1 MGKKE
6 IYIHNKMVYIKDELK
21 NNIEKVFDTGERYSV
36 LYEGSK
42 TEYNYNKED
51 ILIKS
56 KVELTS
62 EIRKTMDYFTN
73 IAKHKDLEKD
83 LGQNKGKKFY
93 FYKQQMEKLE
103 GMNRGSALYS
113 YLNKTN
119 EQREEVKQLI
129 FPFGLNYSQTQAVKN
144 SFSHQIS
151 VIQGPP
157 GTGKTQTI
165 LNIIANA
172 VKNQK
177 NIAVVSPNNKATTNV
192 YEKLEKEGFKFIA
205 AQLGNSTNRKNF
217 YREISEVP
225 KEVKSWFIQEEQL
238 LKLEKDLAQ
247 KQKKIVE
254 LLKEKNKI
262 ATLKQKLREWELE
275 QKYFKDYQNDFSLVD
290 NSKVKIKK
298 MSSIDFTLVKK
309 QKFIIDLITYN
320 PGIPHLFYRFKYFFK
335 YGIYHMNG
343 IKSELGRME
352 AINKNREEYYSDKI
366 EAIKNEINRS
376 ESFLAKN
383 QYESIIKEIEL
394 CSKQIF
400 KHNLCIRYQAKN
412 EREFSTDSHKNEFEK
427 FSASFPVILSTCDSI
442 MECISNEQIFDYVV
456 VDESSMASLVPGIF
470 SLAKAKNIIIVGDD
484 KQLPSIQI
492 DKKKINEL
500 STIPYEYDYFENN
513 LLTSLIGVYGEKL
526 PSTMLREHY
535 RCHPMIINFC
545 NKQYYNDELV
555 IMTENKDIKNPLVRI
570 KTSDGNHMKFD
581 QDAKIFNQ
589 REIDIFLSKEFTEK
603 VPEIMG
609 VESLG
614 FVSPYRRQ
622 VDRAEEQVQA
632 KYEQAIVD
640 TVHKFQGRECDAI
653 IFSTVLDQKGV
664 NRLGFVDSSCL
675 LNVAVSRAKKI
686 LVLNTSEEVFMN
698 NDKDIAALIRYIKY
712 YGEHSIVYQSKVR
725 SIFDLLQQEFSAELE
740 KKLSKIKKKHSK
752 YNSENLTRLLIDEI
766 LKEPEFKHLS
776 CQSEYEIRLLAK
788 DLSIL
793 SDEQKK
799 YVTNGASLDFIF
811 FNKMD
816 KEPIAAI
823 EVDGHK
829 FHKYDR
835 QKLKDSCKK
844 DIINTL
850 GIKFE
855 ALSTNGS
862 GEEDKIRA
870 LLKSTLIQNAEG
882 EK

>member
-1 MGKKE
+1 
-6 IYIHNKMVYIKDELK
+6 MVYIKDELK

-36 LYEGSK
+36 LYKGSK
-42 TEYNYNKED
+42 TEYPYNKED

-73 IAKHKDLEKD
+73 IAKHKDVESD

-93 FYKQQMEKLE
+93 FYKKQMEKLE

-129 FPFGLNYSQTQAVKN
+129 FPFGLNYSQMQAVKN

-205 AQLGNSTNRKNF
+205 AQLGNSTNRNNF
-217 YREISEVP
+217 YNNISKVP
-225 KEVKSWFIQEEQL
+225 KEIKSWFIQEEQL
-238 LKLEKDLAQ
+238 LKLEQDLDQ

-298 MSSIDFTLVKK
+298 MSSIDFNLVKK
-309 QKFIIDLITYN
+309 QKFIIDLMTYN

-352 AINKNREEYYSDKI
+352 AINKNRKEYYSDKI
-366 EAIKNEINRS
+366 EAIKNEIIRS

-383 QYESIIKEIEL
+383 QYESTIKDIEL

-500 STIPYEYDYFENN
+500 STIPSEYDYFENN

-526 PSTMLREHY
+526 PSTMLKEHY

-555 IMTENKDIKNPLVRI
+555 IMTENKGIKNPLVRI
-570 KTSDGNHMKFD
+570 KTSEGNHMKFD

-589 REIDIFLSKEFTEK
+589 REIDTFLSTEFTEK
-603 VPEIMG
+603 VPEIKG
-609 VESLG
+609 IES
-614 FVSPYRRQ
+614 
-622 VDRAEEQVQA
+622 
-632 KYEQAIVD
+632 
-640 TVHKFQGRECDAI
+640 
-653 IFSTVLDQKGV
+653 
-664 NRLGFVDSSCL
+664 LGFVDSSCL

-712 YGEHSIVYQSKVR
+712 YGEHSIVYQSKVH

-776 CQSEYEIRLLAK
+776 YQPEYEIRLLAK

-793 SDEQKK
+793 SDEQIK

-855 ALSTNGS
+855 TLSTNGS

-870 LLKSTLIQNAEG
+870 FLKSTLIQNAEG

>member
-36 LYEGSK
+36 LYKGSK
-42 TEYNYNKED
+42 TEYPYNKED

-73 IAKHKDLEKD
+73 IAKHKDVESD

-93 FYKQQMEKLE
+93 FYKKQMEKLE

-129 FPFGLNYSQTQAVKN
+129 FPFGLNYSQMQAVKN

-205 AQLGNSTNRKNF
+205 AQLGNSTNRNNF
-217 YREISEVP
+217 YNNISKVP
-225 KEVKSWFIQEEQL
+225 KEIKSWFIQEEQL
-238 LKLEKDLAQ
+238 LKLEQDLDQ

-298 MSSIDFTLVKK
+298 MSSIDFNLVKK
-309 QKFIIDLITYN
+309 QKFIIDLMTYN

-352 AINKNREEYYSDKI
+352 AINKNRKEYYSDKI
-366 EAIKNEINRS
+366 EAIKNEIIRS

-383 QYESIIKEIEL
+383 QYESTIKDIEL

-500 STIPYEYDYFENN
+500 STIPSEYDYFENN

-526 PSTMLREHY
+526 PSTMLKEHY

-555 IMTENKDIKNPLVRI
+555 IMTENKGIKNPLVRI
-570 KTSDGNHMKFD
+570 KTSEGNHMKFD

-589 REIDIFLSKEFTEK
+589 REIDTFLSTEFTEK
-603 VPEIMG
+603 VPEIKG
-609 VESLG
+609 IES
-614 FVSPYRRQ
+614 
-622 VDRAEEQVQA
+622 
-632 KYEQAIVD
+632 
-640 TVHKFQGRECDAI
+640 
-653 IFSTVLDQKGV
+653 
-664 NRLGFVDSSCL
+664 LGFVDSSCL

-712 YGEHSIVYQSKVR
+712 YGEHSIVYQSKVH

-776 CQSEYEIRLLAK
+776 YQPEYEIRLLAK

-793 SDEQKK
+793 SDEQIK
-799 YVTNGASLDFIF
+799 YVTNGPSLDFIF

-855 ALSTNGS
+855 TLSTNGS

-870 LLKSTLIQNAEG
+870 FLKSTLIQNAEG

>member
-1 MGKKE
+1 
-6 IYIHNKMVYIKDELK
+6 
-21 NNIEKVFDTGERYSV
+21 
-36 LYEGSK
+36 
-42 TEYNYNKED
+42 
-51 ILIKS
+51 
-56 KVELTS
+56 
-62 EIRKTMDYFTN
+62 
-73 IAKHKDLEKD
+73 
-83 LGQNKGKKFY
+83 
-93 FYKQQMEKLE
+93 
-103 GMNRGSALYS
+103 
-113 YLNKTN
+113 
-119 EQREEVKQLI
+119 
-129 FPFGLNYSQTQAVKN
+129 
-144 SFSHQIS
+144 
-151 VIQGPP
+151 
-157 GTGKTQTI
+157 
-165 LNIIANA
+165 
-172 VKNQK
+172 
-177 NIAVVSPNNKATTNV
+177 
-192 YEKLEKEGFKFIA
+192 
-205 AQLGNSTNRKNF
+205 
-217 YREISEVP
+217 
-225 KEVKSWFIQEEQL
+225 
-238 LKLEKDLAQ
+238 
-247 KQKKIVE
+247 
-254 LLKEKNKI
+254 
-262 ATLKQKLREWELE
+262 
-275 QKYFKDYQNDFSLVD
+275 
-290 NSKVKIKK
+290 
-298 MSSIDFTLVKK
+298 
-309 QKFIIDLITYN
+309 
-320 PGIPHLFYRFKYFFK
+320 
-335 YGIYHMNG
+335 MNG

-352 AINKNREEYYSDKI
+352 AINKNRKEYYSDKI
-366 EAIKNEINRS
+366 EAIKNEIIRS

-383 QYESIIKEIEL
+383 QYESTIKDIEL

-500 STIPYEYDYFENN
+500 STIPSEYDYFENN

-526 PSTMLREHY
+526 PSTMLKEHY

-555 IMTENKDIKNPLVRI
+555 IMTENKGIKNPLVRI
-570 KTSDGNHMKFD
+570 KTSEGNHMKFD

-589 REIDIFLSKEFTEK
+589 REIDTFLSTEFTEK
-603 VPEIMG
+603 VPEIKG
-609 VESLG
+609 IES
-614 FVSPYRRQ
+614 
-622 VDRAEEQVQA
+622 
-632 KYEQAIVD
+632 
-640 TVHKFQGRECDAI
+640 
-653 IFSTVLDQKGV
+653 
-664 NRLGFVDSSCL
+664 LGFVDSSCL

-712 YGEHSIVYQSKVR
+712 YGEHSIVYQSKVH

-776 CQSEYEIRLLAK
+776 YQPEYEIRLLAK

-793 SDEQKK
+793 SDEQIK

-855 ALSTNGS
+855 TLSTNGS

-870 LLKSTLIQNAEG
+870 FLKSTLIQNAEG

>member
-1 MGKKE
+1 E
-6 IYIHNKMVYIKDELK
+6 I
-21 NNIEKVFDTGERYSV
+21 
-36 LYEGSK
+36 
-42 TEYNYNKED
+42 
-51 ILIKS
+51 
-56 KVELTS
+56 
-62 EIRKTMDYFTN
+62 
-73 IAKHKDLEKD
+73 
-83 LGQNKGKKFY
+83 
-93 FYKQQMEKLE
+93 
-103 GMNRGSALYS
+103 
-113 YLNKTN
+113 
-119 EQREEVKQLI
+119 
-129 FPFGLNYSQTQAVKN
+129 
-144 SFSHQIS
+144 
-151 VIQGPP
+151 
-157 GTGKTQTI
+157 
-165 LNIIANA
+165 
-172 VKNQK
+172 
-177 NIAVVSPNNKATTNV
+177 
-192 YEKLEKEGFKFIA
+192 
-205 AQLGNSTNRKNF
+205 
-217 YREISEVP
+217 
-225 KEVKSWFIQEEQL
+225 KSWFIQEEQL
-238 LKLEKDLAQ
+238 LKLEQDLDQ

-298 MSSIDFTLVKK
+298 MSSIDFNLVKK
-309 QKFIIDLITYN
+309 QKFIIDLMTYN

-352 AINKNREEYYSDKI
+352 AINKNRKEYYSDKI
-366 EAIKNEINRS
+366 EAIKNEIIRS

-383 QYESIIKEIEL
+383 QYESTIKDIEL

-500 STIPYEYDYFENN
+500 STIPSEYDYFENN

-526 PSTMLREHY
+526 PSTMLKEHY

-555 IMTENKDIKNPLVRI
+555 IMTENKGIKNPLVRI
-570 KTSDGNHMKFD
+570 KTSEGNHMKFD

-589 REIDIFLSKEFTEK
+589 REIDTFLSTEFTEK
-603 VPEIMG
+603 VPEIKG
-609 VESLG
+609 IES
-614 FVSPYRRQ
+614 
-622 VDRAEEQVQA
+622 
-632 KYEQAIVD
+632 
-640 TVHKFQGRECDAI
+640 
-653 IFSTVLDQKGV
+653 
-664 NRLGFVDSSCL
+664 LGFVDSSCL

-712 YGEHSIVYQSKVR
+712 YGEHSIVYQSKVH

-776 CQSEYEIRLLAK
+776 YQPEYEIRLLAK

-793 SDEQKK
+793 SDEQIK

-855 ALSTNGS
+855 TLSTNGS

-870 LLKSTLIQNAEG
+870 FLKSTLIQNAEG

>member
-1 MGKKE
+1 
-6 IYIHNKMVYIKDELK
+6 
-21 NNIEKVFDTGERYSV
+21 EKVFDTGERYSV
-36 LYEGSK
+36 LYKGSK
-42 TEYNYNKED
+42 TEYPYNKED

-73 IAKHKDLEKD
+73 IAKHKDVESD

-93 FYKQQMEKLE
+93 FYKKQMEKLE

-129 FPFGLNYSQTQAVKN
+129 FPFGLNYSQMQAVKN

-205 AQLGNSTNRKNF
+205 AQLGNSTNRNNF
-217 YREISEVP
+217 YNNISKVP
-225 KEVKSWFIQEEQL
+225 KEIKSWFIQEEQL
-238 LKLEKDLAQ
+238 LKLEQDLDQ

-298 MSSIDFTLVKK
+298 MSSIDFNLVKK
-309 QKFIIDLITYN
+309 QKFIIDLMTYN

-352 AINKNREEYYSDKI
+352 AINKNRKEYYSDKI
-366 EAIKNEINRS
+366 EAIKNEIIRS

-383 QYESIIKEIEL
+383 QYESTIKDIEL

-500 STIPYEYDYFENN
+500 STIPSEYDYFENN

-526 PSTMLREHY
+526 PSTMLKEHY

-555 IMTENKDIKNPLVRI
+555 IMTENKGIKNPLVRI
-570 KTSDGNHMKFD
+570 KTSEGNHMKFD

-589 REIDIFLSKEFTEK
+589 REIDTFLSTEFTEK
-603 VPEIMG
+603 VPEIKG
-609 VESLG
+609 IES
-614 FVSPYRRQ
+614 
-622 VDRAEEQVQA
+622 
-632 KYEQAIVD
+632 
-640 TVHKFQGRECDAI
+640 
-653 IFSTVLDQKGV
+653 
-664 NRLGFVDSSCL
+664 LGFVDSSCL

-712 YGEHSIVYQSKVR
+712 YGEHSIVYQSKVH

-776 CQSEYEIRLLAK
+776 YQPEYEIRLLAK

-793 SDEQKK
+793 SDEQIK

-855 ALSTNGS
+855 TLSTNGS

-870 LLKSTLIQNAEG
+870 FLKSTLIQNAEG

>member
-1 MGKKE
+1 
-6 IYIHNKMVYIKDELK
+6 DELK

-36 LYEGSK
+36 LYKGSK
-42 TEYNYNKED
+42 TEYPYNKED

-73 IAKHKDLEKD
+73 IAKHKDVESD

-93 FYKQQMEKLE
+93 FYKKQMEKLE

-129 FPFGLNYSQTQAVKN
+129 FPFGLNYSQMQAVKN

-205 AQLGNSTNRKNF
+205 AQLGNSTNRNNF
-217 YREISEVP
+217 YNNISKVP
-225 KEVKSWFIQEEQL
+225 KEIKSWFIQEEQL
-238 LKLEKDLAQ
+238 LKLEQDLDQ

-298 MSSIDFTLVKK
+298 MSSIDFNLVKK
-309 QKFIIDLITYN
+309 QKFIIDLMTYN

-352 AINKNREEYYSDKI
+352 AINKNRKEYYSDKI
-366 EAIKNEINRS
+366 EAIKNEIIRS

-383 QYESIIKEIEL
+383 QYESTIKDIEL

-500 STIPYEYDYFENN
+500 STIPSEYDYFENN

-526 PSTMLREHY
+526 PSTMLKEHY

-555 IMTENKDIKNPLVRI
+555 IMTENKGIKNPLVRI
-570 KTSDGNHMKFD
+570 KTSEGNHMKFD

-589 REIDIFLSKEFTEK
+589 REIDTFLSTEFTEK
-603 VPEIMG
+603 VPEIKG
-609 VESLG
+609 IES
-614 FVSPYRRQ
+614 
-622 VDRAEEQVQA
+622 
-632 KYEQAIVD
+632 
-640 TVHKFQGRECDAI
+640 
-653 IFSTVLDQKGV
+653 
-664 NRLGFVDSSCL
+664 LGFVDSSCL

-712 YGEHSIVYQSKVR
+712 YGEHSIVYQSKVH

-776 CQSEYEIRLLAK
+776 YQPEYEIRLLAK

-793 SDEQKK
+793 SDEQIK
-799 YVTNGASLDFIF
+799 YVTNGPSLDFIF

-855 ALSTNGS
+855 TLSTNGS

-870 LLKSTLIQNAEG
+870 FLKSTLIQNAEG

>member
-1 MGKKE
+1 
-6 IYIHNKMVYIKDELK
+6 I
-21 NNIEKVFDTGERYSV
+21 
-36 LYEGSK
+36 
-42 TEYNYNKED
+42 
-51 ILIKS
+51 
-56 KVELTS
+56 
-62 EIRKTMDYFTN
+62 
-73 IAKHKDLEKD
+73 
-83 LGQNKGKKFY
+83 
-93 FYKQQMEKLE
+93 
-103 GMNRGSALYS
+103 
-113 YLNKTN
+113 
-119 EQREEVKQLI
+119 
-129 FPFGLNYSQTQAVKN
+129 
-144 SFSHQIS
+144 
-151 VIQGPP
+151 
-157 GTGKTQTI
+157 
-165 LNIIANA
+165 
-172 VKNQK
+172 
-177 NIAVVSPNNKATTNV
+177 
-192 YEKLEKEGFKFIA
+192 
-205 AQLGNSTNRKNF
+205 
-217 YREISEVP
+217 
-225 KEVKSWFIQEEQL
+225 KSWFIQEEQL
-238 LKLEKDLAQ
+238 LKLEQDLDQ

-298 MSSIDFTLVKK
+298 MSSIDFNLVKK
-309 QKFIIDLITYN
+309 QKFIIDLMTYN

-352 AINKNREEYYSDKI
+352 AINKNRKEYYSDKI
-366 EAIKNEINRS
+366 EAIKNEIIRS

-383 QYESIIKEIEL
+383 QYESTIKDIEL

-500 STIPYEYDYFENN
+500 STIPSEYDYFENN

-526 PSTMLREHY
+526 PSTMLKEHY

-555 IMTENKDIKNPLVRI
+555 IMTENKGIKNPLVRI
-570 KTSDGNHMKFD
+570 KTSEGNHMKFD

-589 REIDIFLSKEFTEK
+589 REIDTFLSTEFTEK
-603 VPEIMG
+603 VPEIKG
-609 VESLG
+609 IES
-614 FVSPYRRQ
+614 
-622 VDRAEEQVQA
+622 
-632 KYEQAIVD
+632 
-640 TVHKFQGRECDAI
+640 
-653 IFSTVLDQKGV
+653 
-664 NRLGFVDSSCL
+664 LGFVDSSCL

-712 YGEHSIVYQSKVR
+712 YGEHSIVYQSKVH

-776 CQSEYEIRLLAK
+776 YQPEYEIRLLAK

-793 SDEQKK
+793 SDEQIK

-855 ALSTNGS
+855 TLSTNGS

-870 LLKSTLIQNAEG
+870 FLKSTLIQNAEG